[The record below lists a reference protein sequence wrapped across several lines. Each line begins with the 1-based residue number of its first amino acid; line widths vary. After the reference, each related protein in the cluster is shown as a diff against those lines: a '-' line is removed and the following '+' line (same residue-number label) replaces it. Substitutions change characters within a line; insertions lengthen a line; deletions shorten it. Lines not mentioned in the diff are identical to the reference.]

1 MGSSSSASRV
11 KAVADTAPVFS
22 SYGTK
27 RDPVTLPAELFDG
40 TVNMPVMHQAVKA
53 YLANQRQG
61 NAKTKTRGVVTGGNQ
76 KPWKQKGTGRARQ
89 GSTRAP
95 HWVGGGTVFGP
106 IPRSYAEYVPRQV
119 RALARKSAFNARA
132 NEGGIILIDA
142 FAYDAPSTKRLVALL
157 DSLKVA
163 DKKVLILTDGVKQN
177 VFLSGRNLPTTHVM
191 PYSDVSTYHLLWSDV
206 VLIESS
212 AMGFSIQPLG
222 ESAPPIVRKTPA
234 RSIPAVT
241 KSTKSPKKS
250 VKAVAKTAKK
260 TASEAPK
267 AAAKKKVAAKTAVK
281 KSAAPKAQAKSKG
294 SKPTQKASPKTSAKK
309 TSPKKGGGGKSQ
321 RGR

>member
-1 MGSSSSASRV
+1 
-11 KAVADTAPVFS
+11 VADTAPVFS

-27 RDPVTLPAELFDG
+27 REPVALPAELFDG

-142 FAYDAPSTKRLVALL
+142 FAYDTPSTKRLVALL

-163 DKKVLILTDGVKQN
+163 DKKVLILTDGVKHN
-177 VFLSGRNLPTTHVM
+177 VFLSGQNLPSTHVM

-206 VLIESS
+206 VLIEAS

-222 ESAPPIVRKTPA
+222 ESAPPMVRKTPA
-234 RSIPAVT
+234 RAVPAVA
-241 KSTKSPKKS
+241 KSTKSAKSAKAATKAPK
-250 VKAVAKTAKK
+250 KTAK
-260 TASEAPK
+260 ASAAQSATPK
-267 AAAKKKVAAKTAVK
+267 ASAKKKAAVK
-281 KSAAPKAQAKSKG
+281 KSAAPTSARPKAQAKSKG
-294 SKPTQKASPKTSAKK
+294 AKPTQKTSPKTSAKK

>member
-1 MGSSSSASRV
+1 MAVSVPVYSA
-11 KAVADTAPVFS
+11 
-22 SYGTK
+22 YGTA
-27 RDPVTLPAELFDG
+27 RENVALPAELFDG
-40 TVNMPVMHQAVKA
+40 TINVPVMHQAVKA

-61 NAKTKTRGVVTGGNQ
+61 NAATKTRRWVTGGNQ

-89 GSTRAP
+89 GSIRAP

-132 NEGGIILIDA
+132 SEGGIIVIDA

-157 DSLKVA
+157 TSLKVA

-177 VFLSGRNLPTTHVM
+177 VFLSGRNLPTAHVM
-191 PYSDVSTYHLLWSDV
+191 PYADVSTYHLLWSDV

-212 AMGFSIQPLG
+212 AIGFTIEPLSEKAPELPSRTRAVAA
-222 ESAPPIVRKTPA
+222 ESPKPAKT
-234 RSIPAVT
+234 S
-241 KSTKSPKKS
+241 KSTKATKRGA
-250 VKAVAKTAKK
+250 KAAAAET
-260 TASEAPK
+260 EAPK
-267 AAAKKKVAAKTAVK
+267 APAKKKKSAAKKAVT
-281 KSAAPKAQAKSKG
+281 KSAAPKAQAKSK
-294 SKPTQKASPKTSAKK
+294 TQKSAKASPKTSAKK
-309 TSPKKGGGGKSQ
+309 SAPKKGGGGKSQ